1 MEQDY
6 LIDTNSIINFANKK
20 LPSSGSLFVSKVIDI
35 NPIISISNKIEVLG
49 FAHPN
54 NQMIELIEASTIIPL
69 TDEMVDET
77 IAIRKIHKI
86 KLPDAIIAATAK
98 TKNLTLITRN
108 ETDFDSVSGL
118 TIINPCKI

>member
-35 NPIISISNKIEVLG
+35 NPIISIINKIEVQG
-49 FAHPN
+49 FADPN

-77 IAIRKIHKI
+77 IAIRKIHKV

-118 TIINPCKI
+118 TIINPWKI

>member
-35 NPIISISNKIEVLG
+35 NPIISIINKIEVLD

-118 TIINPCKI
+118 TIINPWKI

>member
-1 MEQDY
+1 
-6 LIDTNSIINFANKK
+6 
-20 LPSSGSLFVSKVIDI
+20 
-35 NPIISISNKIEVLG
+35 
-49 FAHPN
+49 
-54 NQMIELIEASTIIPL
+54 MIELIEASTIIPL

-118 TIINPCKI
+118 TIINPWKI

>member
-118 TIINPCKI
+118 TIINPWKI

>member
-86 KLPDAIIAATAK
+86 KLPDAIIPATTK

>member
-6 LIDTNSIINFANKK
+6 LIDTNSIIDFANKK

-86 KLPDAIIAATAK
+86 KLPDAIIPATTK

>member
-6 LIDTNSIINFANKK
+6 LIDTNSIIDFANKK

-35 NPIISISNKIEVLG
+35 NPIISIINKIEVQG
-49 FAHPN
+49 FADPN

-118 TIINPCKI
+118 TIINPWKI

>member
-77 IAIRKIHKI
+77 IAIRKIHKV

-108 ETDFDSVSGL
+108 ETDFDSVRGL
-118 TIINPCKI
+118 TIINPWKI

>member
-35 NPIISISNKIEVLG
+35 NPIISISNKIKIQG

-118 TIINPCKI
+118 TITNPWKI

>member
-6 LIDTNSIINFANKK
+6 LIDTNSIIDFANKK
-20 LPSSGSLFVSKVIDI
+20 LPSPGTLFVSKVIDI
-35 NPIISISNKIEVLG
+35 NPIISIINKIEVLG

-69 TDEMVDET
+69 TDEIVDET
-77 IAIRKIHKI
+77 IAIRKIHKV
-86 KLPDAIIAATAK
+86 KLPDAIIAATTK

-118 TIINPCKI
+118 TIINPWKI

>member
-6 LIDTNSIINFANKK
+6 LIETNSIIDFANKK

-35 NPIISISNKIEVLG
+35 NPIISIINKIEVQG

-69 TDEMVDET
+69 TDEIVDET

-108 ETDFDSVSGL
+108 ETDLDSVSGL
-118 TIINPCKI
+118 TIINPWKI

>member
-86 KLPDAIIAATAK
+86 KLPDAIIPATTK

-118 TIINPCKI
+118 TIINPWKI